1 MLGQKNWLVIMVT
14 KNSLQLV
21 GLGEVKIETIII
33 PPQIINNLE
42 VINKDGLYTLVIDW
56 LKQRPHTSANIIW
69 LLSPEVYFEHTFTSG
84 EQDKIDSET
93 LQFLDIVPF
102 EEILSRVYNN
112 LDTGRH
118 IIVINK
124 ELMMSLIQA
133 FALQGYSTKAVVP
146 SRLVQGEATLTS
158 EIERTTLKRANEL
171 AKESLVTTIVPV
183 TQVSAATLAEKGG
196 TSEEKPKSQLPLL
209 LSVFGVLLAILVFVI
224 LLNK

>member
-21 GLGEVKIETIII
+21 GLGEVKIETILI

-42 VINKDGLYTLVIDW
+42 PINKDGLYTLVIDW

-69 LLSPEVYFEHTFTSG
+69 LLAPEVYFEHTFTSG

-102 EEILSRVYNN
+102 EDVSSRVYNN
-112 LDTGRH
+112 LDGSRH
-118 IIVINK
+118 IIAVNK
-124 ELMMSLIQA
+124 ELIMSLIQA
-133 FALQGYSTKAVVP
+133 FALQGYSTKAIVP
-146 SRLVQGEATLTS
+146 SKVVGGEATLTS
-158 EIERTTLKRANEL
+158 EIEKAALKRASEL
-171 AKESLVTTIVPV
+171 ARESLFTTMVPA
-183 TQVSAATLAEKGG
+183 TQVSAATTPVAAG
-196 TSEEKPKSQLPLL
+196 TGEPKPKSQLPLL
-209 LSVFGVLLAILVFVI
+209 LGVFGVLLAILVFVI